1 MHAERNRDDRKVEER
16 RRNDRTV
23 EERPI
28 ETI

>member
-1 MHAERNRDDRKVEER
+1 MHAERNRDDIKVEER
-16 RRNDRTV
+16 RRDDRTV